1 MSSADRKTLSLPSS
15 YEALEQLEPFI
26 NELQQWVSFS
36 DEDQNRIML
45 ALSEAV
51 NNAIVHGNDLQEDKT
66 VTITASHQDRQL
78 SISVM
83 DEGKG
88 FNPESIPNPLEEQ
101 NLLNEGGRGVYLM
114 KQYAD
119 NVTFTQNG
127 SKVTMNFKIG

>member
-1 MSSADRKTLSLPSS
+1 MASADQKTLSIPSS
-15 YEALEQLEPFI
+15 YEALEQLEPFVI
-26 NELQQWVSFS
+26 ELQQWASFS

-66 VTITASHQDRQL
+66 VTIRASYQDRQL
-78 SISVM
+78 DISVM

-88 FNPESIPNPLEEQ
+88 FDPESIPNPLKEQ

-119 NVTFTQNG
+119 NVIFTKNG
-127 SKVTMNFKIG
+127 SKVTMNFEIG

>member
-1 MSSADRKTLSLPSS
+1 MASADQKILSLSSS
-15 YEALEQLEPFI
+15 YEALEQLEPFVH
-26 NELQQWVSFS
+26 ELQEWVSLS

-66 VTITASHQDRQL
+66 VTITASLQDQRL
-78 SISVM
+78 DISVR
-83 DEGKG
+83 DEGEG
-88 FNPESIPNPLEEQ
+88 FDPDNIPDPLKEQ

-119 NVTFTQNG
+119 NVTFTRNG
-127 SKVTMNFKIG
+127 SKVTMNFKIN

>member
-1 MSSADRKTLSLPSS
+1 MASADQKTLSLSSS

-26 NELQQWVSFS
+26 QELQKWVSLS

-66 VTITASHQDRQL
+66 VTITASLQDQQL
-78 SISVM
+78 DISVA
-83 DEGKG
+83 DEGEG
-88 FNPESIPNPLEEQ
+88 FDPNNIPDPLKEQ

-127 SKVTMNFKIG
+127 SMVTMIFKIG

>member
-1 MSSADRKTLSLPSS
+1 MASADQKTLSIPSS
-15 YEALEQLEPFI
+15 YEALEQLEPFVI
-26 NELQQWVSFS
+26 ELQQWASFS

-66 VTITASHQDRQL
+66 VTISASYQDRQL
-78 SISVM
+78 DISVM

-88 FNPESIPNPLEEQ
+88 FDPESIPNPLKEQ

-119 NVTFTQNG
+119 NVIFTKNG
-127 SKVTMNFKIG
+127 SKVTMNFEIG

>member
-1 MSSADRKTLSLPSS
+1 MASADRKTLSLPSS
-15 YEALEQLEPFI
+15 YEALEQLEPFVHK
-26 NELQQWVSFS
+26 LQQWVSLS
-36 DEDQNRIML
+36 EEDQNRIML

-66 VTITASHQDRQL
+66 VTITASHQDQQL
-78 SISVM
+78 DISVA

-88 FNPESIPNPLEEQ
+88 FDPDNIPDPLKEQ

-119 NVTFTQNG
+119 NVKFTQNG
-127 SKVTMNFKIG
+127 SKVTMNFEIG

>member
-1 MSSADRKTLSLPSS
+1 MASADRKTLSLPSS
-15 YEALEQLEPFI
+15 YEALEQLEPFV
-26 NELQQWVSFS
+26 NELQQWASFS

-51 NNAIVHGNDLQEDKT
+51 NNAIVHGNNLQEDKT
-66 VTITASHQDRQL
+66 VTITASHRDRQFN
-78 SISVM
+78 ISVM

-88 FNPESIPNPLEEQ
+88 FDPESIPNPLKEQ

-119 NVTFTQNG
+119 SVTFSQNG
-127 SKVTMNFKIG
+127 SKVTMNFKTG

>member
-1 MSSADRKTLSLPSS
+1 MASANQKTLSLTSS
-15 YEALEQLEPFI
+15 YEALEQLEPFVH
-26 NELQQWVSFS
+26 ELQQWASFS
-36 DEDQNRIML
+36 NEDQNRILL

-51 NNAIVHGNDLQEDKT
+51 NNAIVHGNNLQEDKT
-66 VTITASHQDRQL
+66 VTVTASLQDQQL
-78 SISVM
+78 DISVT

-88 FNPESIPNPLEEQ
+88 FDPEKIPDPLKEE

>member
-1 MSSADRKTLSLPSS
+1 MASADRKTLSLSSS
-15 YEALEQLEPFI
+15 YEALEQLEPFVHK
-26 NELQQWVSFS
+26 LQKWASFS
-36 DEDQNRIML
+36 EEVQNRIML

-66 VTITASHQDRQL
+66 VTITASYQDRQL
-78 SISVM
+78 NISVM

-88 FNPESIPNPLEEQ
+88 FDPESIPNPLNEQ

-119 NVTFTQNG
+119 NVIFTHNG
-127 SKVTMNFKIG
+127 SKVTMNFEIG